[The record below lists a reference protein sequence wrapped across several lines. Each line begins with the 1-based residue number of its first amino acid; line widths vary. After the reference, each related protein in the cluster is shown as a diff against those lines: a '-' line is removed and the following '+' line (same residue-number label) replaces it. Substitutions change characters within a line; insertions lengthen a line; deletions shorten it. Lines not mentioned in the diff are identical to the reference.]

1 MKYLLILFLIMA
13 FVVGCGCSNSPM
25 VPPAYGYVNDAKDVW
40 PALYGVD
47 NGGPDNGY
55 FICYDQNASAW
66 QAPRLIAADLLDS
79 QWTPQR
85 NSIGWQG
92 SDAASPPGGIWNCSF
107 IEDTSNDLEIWVS
120 PDTGWQDDAGAWGL
134 LDDDASQDWLA
145 VDVETRQNY
154 VWMGVYRGAPTIE
167 AFYIDLAAAV
177 PAITLTIAIQGNGST
192 QFSIC
197 LDRNLI
203 GYWDIFYT
211 DGANLSVES
220 TTPTGR
226 RWKTPVVVEAGA
238 TGTYPQLIIDNEERM
253 WAFYTGNNSLFTESE
268 HNIPGEDMWD
278 LESNPLYAATA
289 LTSDY
294 HATWLKMDD
303 TIHVALVDANVV
315 ANTILVY
322 LRRTPNGWVE
332 QETLLTVD
340 STIPGDTDL
349 LSWPQITVDTLGNI
363 FIYYIF
369 ADDWTVTAAGD
380 LRGFYLDSSNYS
392 NPVAGSWT
400 SHTNIDQS
408 ADLVKWVVAPDSVPI
423 SMDM

>member
-1 MKYLLILFLIMA
+1 MA

-154 VWMGVYRGAPTIE
+154 VWLGAYRAAPTIDQL
-167 AFYIDLAAAV
+167 YVDLAAGV
-177 PAITLTIAIQGNGST
+177 PAITGISNIQGNGGL
-192 QFSIC
+192 QFSLCIEKS
-197 LDRNLI
+197 LI
-203 GYWDIFYT
+203 GYWDVVYN
-211 DGANLSVES
+211 DGVNIDTES
-220 TTPTGR
+220 ITPGGS
-226 RWKTPVVVEAGA
+226 RWKVPVTIIASGE
-238 TGTYPQLIIDNEERM
+238 YPQLIIDNEERM
-253 WAFYTGNNSLFTESE
+253 WTFLTDTNVLRCFSQM
-268 HNIPGEDMWD
+268 NIPGEDFWD
-278 LESNPLYAATA
+278 IETSSLYTATA
-289 LTSDY
+289 LSSDY

-303 TIHVALVDANVV
+303 TIHVALVDANVFG
-315 ANTILVY
+315 NTLLVY

-340 STIPGDTDL
+340 TLNTDDL
-349 LSWPQITVDTLGNI
+349 LTWPQITVDTLGNI

-380 LRGFYLDSSNYS
+380 LRGFYLDAANYS
-392 NPVAGSWT
+392 NPIAASWT
-400 SHTNIDQS
+400 AHTNIDQS
-408 ADLVKWVVAPDSVPI
+408 ADLVEWVVAPDSIPI
-423 SMDM
+423 SADM